1 MEVIVSKYAGFCPG
15 VKRAVDM
22 ALQQSGRV
30 ATLGPLV
37 HNAQMIEYLADKG
50 IRTIDAIDDAREDT
64 IIIRSHGVSPAVLE
78 ALQAT
83 GKEIVDATCPFVS
96 RIHAIVGSLENRYLI
111 IVGDASHPEVQGI
124 LGRAPNGV
132 SVIDNVESAR
142 QIHSDLPVTV
152 VVQTT
157 FDQQELEKILAVLR
171 EQFQDIEVHNTICPS
186 TRERQKEV
194 AELAKKCDVML
205 VIGGK
210 NSANTGKLVAICKQ
224 SGVATHHIQSVHNI
238 DPQWFHNASSVG
250 IAAGASTPE
259 WIIREV
265 VDLVMETNNE
275 GIEEVKN
282 DLEADQEVAEE
293 VVEDV
298 EEAEEGVEAP
308 ADVDSEDAEE
318 AAEDVQEAVEDSNEF
333 LETEPKPLAVG
344 DIVVGKVVQ
353 VNPDEVLVDVGY
365 KLEGI
370 IRKEELSFRKV
381 ETCSELIEV
390 GAEVEAEV
398 TRLTED
404 LLELSAR
411 KLAQSKAW
419 KTVREAFDNQTPVS
433 GEVVEVVKG
442 GLIVDLG
449 LRAFMPASLV
459 DLRFVED
466 LSQFVGQTVDVLVI
480 ELERRRNKVIVSR
493 KAQLMRELEAKKAET
508 LANLKE
514 DTTVKGIV
522 RRLTSFGAFV
532 DIGGIDGLIHISE
545 LAHHRVEH
553 PSEVLQEDQEIEVYV
568 LKVDPE
574 AERVSLS
581 LKKIL
586 PDPWTEVARKFKVG
600 DEVEGKVVRL
610 ADFGAFVEL
619 IPGVDGLVHV
629 SQISDEHVDKPSDV
643 LTTGQMVKVHILDID
658 VHAKRVSLS
667 MREAARSGRR
677 AFREEVPQDTSIGA
691 TIGERLG
698 NLFEDQGDE

>member
-1 MEVIVSKYAGFCPG
+1 MEVIVSKFAGFCPG
-15 VKRAVDM
+15 VQRAIN
-22 ALQQSGRV
+22 LTLEHGKGEPGRV

-37 HNAQMIEYLADKG
+37 HNAEMIKHLADKG
-50 IRTIDAIDDAREDT
+50 IRTLESVEDAPEDT
-64 IIIRSHGVSPAVLE
+64 IVVRSHGVSPAVLSS
-78 ALQAT
+78 LQAT
-83 GKEIVDATCPFVS
+83 GKNIIDATCPFVS
-96 RIHAIVGSLENRYLI
+96 RIHTIVDSLENRFLI

-124 LGRAPNGV
+124 LGRAPSTV
-132 SVIDNVESAR
+132 SVIDDEESAR

-157 FDQQELEKILAVLR
+157 FDQEQLKKIVAVLG
-171 EQFQDIEVHNTICPS
+171 EQFQDIEVHNTICSS
-186 TRERQKEV
+186 TRDRQCEV
-194 AELAKKCDVML
+194 AELAKKSDLML

-224 SGVATHHIQSVHNI
+224 SGVETHHIQSVHNI
-238 DPQWFHNASSVG
+238 DSHWLRNVSTVG

-265 VDLVMETNNE
+265 VDLVMETSNE
-275 GIEEVKN
+275 GVEEVKT
-282 DLEADQEVAEE
+282 DLEKEKEVVEEVIEDVKE

-298 EEAEEGVEAP
+298 GEV
-308 ADVDSEDAEE
+308 
-318 AAEDVQEAVEDSNEF
+318 VEDSNEI

-353 VNPDEVLVDVGY
+353 VNPEEVLVDVGY
-365 KLEGI
+365 KLEGT

-381 ETCSELIEV
+381 ENCAELVSVDEEI
-390 GAEVEAEV
+390 EAEV

-404 LLELSAR
+404 FLELSVR

-419 KTVREAFDNQTPVS
+419 KIVKEAFDNQTSVS

-493 KAQLMRELEAKKAET
+493 KAQLMQETEAQKAET
-508 LANLKE
+508 LATLKE
-514 DTTVKGIV
+514 GTTVKGIV
-522 RRLTSFGAFV
+522 RRLTNFGAFV

-553 PSEVLQEDQEIEVYV
+553 PSEVLKEDEKIDVYV
-568 LKVDPE
+568 LKVDPD
-574 AERVSLS
+574 AERISLS

-586 PDPWTEVARKFKVG
+586 PDPWTEVAKKFKPG
-600 DEVEGKVVRL
+600 EEVEGKVVRL

-629 SQISDEHVDKPSDV
+629 SQISDDHVEKPSDV
-643 LTTGQMVKVHILDID
+643 LATGENVKVTILDID
-658 VHAKRVSLS
+658 VQAKRVSLS
-667 MREAARSGRR
+667 MRDA
-677 AFREEVPQDTSIGA
+677 AFRGGKKTFKEEAPQEVSIGA

-698 NLFEDQGDE
+698 NFFDQEDE

>member
-132 SVIDNVESAR
+132 SVIDNVESAL

-157 FDQQELEKILAVLR
+157 FDEQELEKILAVLR
-171 EQFQDIEVHNTICPS
+171 EQFEDLEVHNTICPS
-186 TRERQKEV
+186 TRDRQREV
-194 AELAKKCDVML
+194 AELARKSDVML

-210 NSANTGKLVAICKQ
+210 NSANTGKLVAICMQ

-238 DPQWFHNASSVG
+238 DPQWFANASTVG

-293 VVEDV
+293 AADVESEDV
-298 EEAEEGVEAP
+298 EEA
-308 ADVDSEDAEE
+308 
-318 AAEDVQEAVEDSNEF
+318 AADVQEAVEDSNEF

-370 IRKEELSFRKV
+370 IRKDELSFRKV
-381 ETCSELIEV
+381 ETCSELIAV

-411 KLAQSKAW
+411 KLTQSKAW

-433 GEVVEVVKG
+433 GQVVEVVKG

-493 KAQLMRELEAKKAET
+493 KAQLMRELEEKKAET

-677 AFREEVPQDTSIGA
+677 AFREEAPQDTSIGA

-698 NLFEDQGDE
+698 NLFDDQGDE

>member
-132 SVIDNVESAR
+132 SVIDNVESAL

-157 FDQQELEKILAVLR
+157 FDEQELEKILAVLR
-171 EQFQDIEVHNTICPS
+171 EQFEDLEVHNTICPS
-186 TRERQKEV
+186 TRDRQREV
-194 AELAKKCDVML
+194 AELARKSDVML

-210 NSANTGKLVAICKQ
+210 NSANTGKLVAICMQ

-238 DPQWFHNASSVG
+238 DPQWFANASTVG

-293 VVEDV
+293 AADVESEDV
-298 EEAEEGVEAP
+298 EEA
-308 ADVDSEDAEE
+308 
-318 AAEDVQEAVEDSNEF
+318 AADVQEAVEDSNEF

-370 IRKEELSFRKV
+370 IRKDELSFRKV
-381 ETCSELIEV
+381 ETCSELIAV

-411 KLAQSKAW
+411 KLTQSKAW

-433 GEVVEVVKG
+433 GQVVEVVKG

-493 KAQLMRELEAKKAET
+493 KAQLMRELEEKKAET

-643 LTTGQMVKVHILDID
+643 LSTGQIVKVHILDID

-677 AFREEVPQDTSIGA
+677 AFREEAPQDTSIGA

-698 NLFEDQGDE
+698 NLFDDQGDE